1 MAVIVPAAIAAAI
14 GIYKVAEGAHE
25 KSQAKKLAA
34 TNRPVYNIP
43 QSDYNNLSIAQSMAG
58 QGLSDGSKQILL
70 DNADR
75 GLATSVSAVL
85 QGGGN
90 PNDVGG
96 IYKTYLDNL
105 SNVAVYDNQMKVKN
119 MDTLLA
125 ANYRMS
131 DQTDKQWQI
140 NNWGPYADKLKAAA
154 QLRAMG
160 SDSTNSGLST
170 VASAAMSVGSGLQQ
184 RENTQKI
191 IDAGNQPK
199 QNNGTSDDGLKTAAL
214 LLNARQAGYTNANNG
229 VSGKNAYGIIPPA
242 DDGPYT
248 PPSMNGSGGAGY
260 KSDGSYMG
268 LDLSKLNANDAMMV
282 QKLLYGKY

>member
-14 GIYKVAEGAHE
+14 GIYKVAQGAHE

-96 IYKTYLDNL
+96 IYKSYLDNL
-105 SNVAVYDNQMKVKN
+105 SNVAVYDNQMKLKN

-131 DQTDKQWQI
+131 DQEDKLWQI

-160 SDSTNSGLST
+160 SESTNSGLST
-170 VASAAMSVGSGLQQ
+170 VASAAMSVGSGIQQ
-184 RENTQKI
+184 
-191 IDAGNQPK
+191 K
-199 QNNGTSDDGLKTAAL
+199 QNTNAIVNAGKGGGTNGDPDGALKSASVL
-214 LLNARQAGYTNANNG
+214 LGARQAGYTNANNG

-248 PPSMNGSGGAGY
+248 PPSMNGSGGSGY
-260 KSDGSYMG
+260 KADGSYMG